1 MKVDVTDAERNFAS
15 MSAGMNTFV
24 MNMFASYDEQIKLLA
39 QQVKDLSEKNSQ
51 LQKELE
57 NKECAECKS

>member
-24 MNMFASYDEQIKLLA
+24 MNMFASYDEQMKLLA